1 MNKKRRCEKKK
12 RPITNKPDLSN
23 HLYVTA
29 VYRTHKK
36 TRRINKLIFMCRN
49 MDEANHIYNQISKLP
64 TMKYVMIC
72 QTKPDYFISGKYFA
86 GIKKYISMHY
96 SVQVIDHNTRSWS
109 ETYEQGE
116 A

>member
-1 MNKKRRCEKKK
+1 MNKKRHCERKKS
-12 RPITNKPDLSN
+12 PVINNQDISN
-23 HLYVTA
+23 YLYVTA
-29 VYRTHKK
+29 VYRTHRR
-36 TRRINKLIFMCRN
+36 TRRINKLVFVCRDL
-49 MDEANHIYNQISKLP
+49 DEANHVYNQISKLP

-109 ETYEQGE
+109 ETHKQGE